1 MSTPG
6 GPDDDVD
13 DVTLWAGRLRAWP
26 VVPTLD
32 EGDDATVRSARSTP
46 VADDEA
52 SEEVIDPVDDTIL
65 LRPAAR
71 RSEARPTSTAD
82 PAPERDAPERDVP
95 ERDAPERD
103 APERD
108 APDEDTAP
116 SRSTGTRAERRA
128 READAID
135 AFSEA
140 AGTDT
145 VAHAVEVDDTTAGS
159 RPRAGEPAPPRIDD
173 ASGAVREARSPDAL
187 GREAYAPRADAPVRV
202 ARRAADPRPST
213 TDAAAAHP
221 RRTRGGARLLILLA
235 VMVAVV
241 AVAAVG
247 VALLLG

>member
-46 VADDEA
+46 AADDEA

-71 RSEARPTSTAD
+71 RSEAPPTSTAD
-82 PAPERDAPERDVP
+82 PAPERDVPERDVP
-95 ERDAPERD
+95 ERDVPERD

-173 ASGAVREARSPDAL
+173 ASGAVREARSPVAL
-187 GREAYAPRADAPVRV
+187 GREAYGPRADAPVRV
-202 ARRAADPRPST
+202 ARRAADPRPSMT
-213 TDAAAAHP
+213 NAAAAHP

-241 AVAAVG
+241 AVAGVG

>member
-46 VADDEA
+46 AADDEA

-71 RSEARPTSTAD
+71 RSEAPPTSTAD
-82 PAPERDAPERDVP
+82 P
-95 ERDAPERD
+95 APERD

-173 ASGAVREARSPDAL
+173 ASGAVREARSPAAL

-241 AVAAVG
+241 AVAGVG

>member
-46 VADDEA
+46 AADDEA

-71 RSEARPTSTAD
+71 RSEEPPTSTAD
-82 PAPERDAPERDVP
+82 PAP

-135 AFSEA
+135 AFGEA

-173 ASGAVREARSPDAL
+173 ASGAVREARSPVAL

-202 ARRAADPRPST
+202 ARRAADPRPSMT
-213 TDAAAAHP
+213 NAAAAHP

-235 VMVAVV
+235 VMAAVV

>member
-46 VADDEA
+46 AADDEA

-71 RSEARPTSTAD
+71 RSEAPPTSTAD
-82 PAPERDAPERDVP
+82 PAPERDVPERDV
-95 ERDAPERD
+95 
-103 APERD
+103 PERD

-173 ASGAVREARSPDAL
+173 ASGAVREARSPVAL
-187 GREAYAPRADAPVRV
+187 GREAYGPRADAPVRV
-202 ARRAADPRPST
+202 ARRAADPRPSMT
-213 TDAAAAHP
+213 NAAAAHP

-241 AVAAVG
+241 AVAGVG

>member
-46 VADDEA
+46 AADDEA

-71 RSEARPTSTAD
+71 RSEAPPTSTAD
-82 PAPERDAPERDVP
+82 P
-95 ERDAPERD
+95 

-173 ASGAVREARSPDAL
+173 ASGAVREARSPVAL
-187 GREAYAPRADAPVRV
+187 GREAYGPRADAPVRV
-202 ARRAADPRPST
+202 ARRAADPRPSMT
-213 TDAAAAHP
+213 NAAAAHP

-241 AVAAVG
+241 AVAGVG

>member
-26 VVPTLD
+26 VVPALD
-32 EGDDATVRSARSTP
+32 EGDDATVRSARPTP
-46 VADDEA
+46 AADHEA
-52 SEEVIDPVDDTIL
+52 SEEVIDPVDDTL
-65 LRPAAR
+65 RVRPAAR
-71 RSEARPTSTAD
+71 RSEAPPTSMAD
-82 PAPERDAPERDVP
+82 PAPEQDAPDE
-95 ERDAPERD
+95 
-103 APERD
+103 D

-116 SRSTGTRAERRA
+116 SRPTGSRAERRS
-128 READAID
+128 REAGAID
-135 AFSEA
+135 AVSEA

-145 VAHAVEVDDTTAGS
+145 VAHAVEADDTTAGS

-173 ASGAVREARSPDAL
+173 ASGAVREARSPAAL

>member
-46 VADDEA
+46 AADDEA

-71 RSEARPTSTAD
+71 RSEAPPTSTAD
-82 PAPERDAPERDVP
+82 PAPERDAPERD
-95 ERDAPERD
+95 APH
-103 APERD
+103 
-108 APDEDTAP
+108 EDTAP

-135 AFSEA
+135 AVSEA

-173 ASGAVREARSPDAL
+173 ASGAVREARSPVAL
-187 GREAYAPRADAPVRV
+187 GREAYGPRADAPVRV

-213 TDAAAAHP
+213 TDAAATHP